1 MDKVICQ
8 QNPRSDLNPSSPISP
23 VRTIIV
29 PSFTYQMHPY
39 GPTYGEVFQL
49 IQLYSIINILFSI
62 SCLNFEFNLIKVI
75 ARVMALN
82 ETIIYSIDSIIF

>member
-29 PSFTYQMHPY
+29 SSFTNQIHPY
-39 GPTYGEVFQL
+39 GAVFQL
-49 IQLYSIINILFSI
+49 IQLYSIINVPVST
-62 SCLNFEFNLIKVI
+62 SCLDFEFNLIKVK
-75 ARVMALN
+75 ARVAHNFIRL
-82 ETIIYSIDSIIF
+82 